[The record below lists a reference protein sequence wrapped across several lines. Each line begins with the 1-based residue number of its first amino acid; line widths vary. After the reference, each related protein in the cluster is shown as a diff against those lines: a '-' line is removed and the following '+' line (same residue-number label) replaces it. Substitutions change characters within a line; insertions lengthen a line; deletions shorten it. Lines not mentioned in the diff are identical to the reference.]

1 MTRRPGASATLVVGL
16 GNHDRGDDAVGLV
29 VAERLARREIDAEVR
44 AWQGSDLDLLDLWDG
59 FDRVVVVDA
68 ARTGDAPGTI
78 VVATGGEALAS
89 RGGGASHAFGL
100 SETLRLAERLDRLP
114 EVVDLRLVA
123 VGGRSAHGAPLTPP
137 VARAA
142 ARLVRDLTG
151 ELTPAVR

>member
-1 MTRRPGASATLVVGL
+1 MTRRPRAPATLVVGL
-16 GNHDRGDDAVGLV
+16 GNPDRGDDAVGLV
-29 VAERLARREIDAEVR
+29 VADRLAQQEVDAEVR

-59 FDRVVVVDA
+59 FARVVVIDA

-78 VVATGGEALAS
+78 VVATGDEVLAS

-100 SETLRLAERLDRLP
+100 PETLRLAERLERLP
-114 EVVDLRLVA
+114 GFVELRLVA
-123 VGGRSAHGAPLTPP
+123 VGDHAAHGAPLTPP

-142 ARLVRDLTG
+142 ARLVRDLTE

>member
-1 MTRRPGASATLVVGL
+1 MTGRSRAPATLVVGL
-16 GNHDRGDDAVGLV
+16 GNLDRGDDAVGLV
-29 VAERLARREIDAEVR
+29 VAERLAQQEVDAVIR

-78 VVATGGEALAS
+78 VVATGEEMLAP

-100 SETLRLAERLDRLP
+100 PETLRLAERLGRLP
-114 EVVDLRLVA
+114 GFVELRLVV
-123 VGGRSAHGAPLTPP
+123 VGDHASHGAPLTPP

-142 ARLVRDLTG
+142 ARLVRDLAE
-151 ELTPAVR
+151 ELTPALR